1 MLITLRSNRVNG
13 ATGRAHQPV
22 TMSLS
27 GKEPT
32 VIKSLAMIA
41 CVVGVTLLA
50 SAGAD
55 ARGNGGEDLFATPV
69 SLESES
75 APQTGTKDRGISE
88 QGGK

>member
-1 MLITLRSNRVNG
+1 MPITLRSNRMNG

-55 ARGNGGEDLFATPV
+55 ASSGEDLFATPV